1 MLLIIIFYFVL
12 ILAGKPEW
20 VWMVYKNIVGKI
32 FKIERI
38 LFVSFENSDKITII
52 QIGQYK
58 TAVQNAALDR
68 NIARNPTLENMWS
81 SNMNL

>member
-1 MLLIIIFYFVL
+1 
-12 ILAGKPEW
+12 
-20 VWMVYKNIVGKI
+20 MVYKNIVGKI

-68 NIARNPTLENMWS
+68 NIAQNPTLENM
-81 SNMNL
+81 